1 MQKLFLDGLI
11 YTKFRSF
18 RIPFCKKLSASSD
31 LAIKKLLY
39 PDIHDQ
45 FQYAF
50 EIKQYFSRSLIT
62 NIPSKAEL
70 LDLIL
75 KRPPPENRNP
85 IYQVSEPVES
95 ESSDEEPIIF
105 SKENRFAQV
114 LKCYNLN
121 ALPNIHSV
129 DSRLGELLERLPNRG
144 SKSQTQGYEVRDWL
158 KMFCHHW
165 GYQNERMEDAK
176 KEWLTWLSNKDNY
189 SQNEHGYVAEWESFC
204 RHCTSKKGKSYDLP
218 LDYLLAFVH
227 EVEKKFDAKSKASGK
242 KKKITDSLEE
252 QDEREEIFN
261 NEDSVNFIEHE
272 EEVVQQE
279 EERPNRPNFLGY
291 PFEEQKLHRPFSL
304 KDLDFHLTKSPR
316 GVIED
321 SVENIKIVVDYY
333 NLFCAKIRTIGSI
346 LFKTINSRTKLV
358 DYKFVKQYPH
368 FDEHIKI
375 HTRDAKGHLRN
386 LSISVGGWIAK
397 KAIGGLKAY
406 DNITFDTKLSDT
418 ECEITSCFNLF
429 RGFPILKELEEG
441 KYQTSDDKC
450 ATILEHIR
458 ENICHSRKPEE
469 KKALY
474 EHFMKKLATHL
485 RTPGENKTGI
495 LLYGQSGSGK
505 GLTTE
510 LLKNVFGASNCQY
523 FVTFDQATDKFNS
536 KLSRCCVAFV
546 DEVHGTKNSSKFSQ
560 ISHTQTR
567 IGAHMKALIS
577 EGEIVINP
585 KGVNSYQVPNCI
597 FWFFL
602 TDLLH
607 GLSKKNLLYFSNFKK
622 KDLEPNDRRIDA
634 FFVKGLR
641 PTATEQEKLAKQEF
655 FKKLAEEIKTPE
667 AVASFAQHLLNI
679 DLRGFNPRLVL
690 ESSHRNTLV
699 MEGAKDV
706 VLLFFT
712 YIDQFQPNWKQKEEI
727 YYETIEDEK
736 TKQKKEILKTRFI
749 EPPHYDCEKEIRYI
763 SVDDYYQFIR
773 NHQTRASNKMVS
785 KSSAIEIA
793 KVICAFLGLELNFK
807 NFIEVPNDWQ
817 TFKKNSRLTLE

>member
-1 MQKLFLDGLI
+1 MQNIGKFFYTKDALIKGTDCGPNFEGVVADESFMVVSKDVDPTKGSKCFAIVKREDLFKELYGKDKSYYEVVYTDGIPVKAFFDYDKKVENQSEFLETNEEKWAHIQPVADEIAQYFENMCDMIDTDYIVYESCTTSKISFHIIFPDCVFKNISQHKLFYENMPKNPYIDGSV

-18 RIPFCKKLSASSD
+18 RLPFCKKLSAKSRD
-31 LAIKKLLY
+31 AIKKIL
-39 PDIHDQ
+39 PDHHPML
-45 FQYAF
+45 AF
-50 EIKQYFSRSLIT
+50 KIKEIFDRSLIT
-62 NIPSKAEL
+62 HIPPKIEFVSL
-70 LDLIL
+70 YRL
-75 KRPPPENRNP
+75 KRKIPDPPE
-85 IYQVSEPVES
+85 VVDSEDEPVN
-95 ESSDEEPIIF
+95 IF
-105 SKENRFAQV
+105 SKDNRFVQV

-121 ALPNIHSV
+121 ALPNIHSI

-144 SKSQTQGYEVRDWL
+144 TKNQTQGFEVRDWL

-165 GYQNERMEDAK
+165 GVENERMDDALN
-176 KEWLTWLSNKDNY
+176 EWLTWLSNKDNFQENRSTY
-189 SQNEHGYVAEWESFC
+189 ISEWHSFC
-204 RHCTSKKGKSYDLP
+204 RHCQEKKIGSYALP

-252 QDEREEIFN
+252 RDEHEEIFN

-272 EEVVQQE
+272 EEVVQQEE

-321 SVENIKIVVDYY
+321 SIENIKIVVDYY

-406 DNITFDTKLSDT
+406 DNITFDTKLSDS

-607 GLSKKNLLYFSNFKK
+607 GLSKKK
-622 KDLEPNDRRIDA
+622 
-634 FFVKGLR
+634 
-641 PTATEQEKLAKQEF
+641 
-655 FKKLAEEIKTPE
+655 
-667 AVASFAQHLLNI
+667 
-679 DLRGFNPRLVL
+679 
-690 ESSHRNTLV
+690 
-699 MEGAKDV
+699 
-706 VLLFFT
+706 
-712 YIDQFQPNWKQKEEI
+712 I
-727 YYETIEDEK
+727 YYI
-736 TKQKKEILKTRFI
+736 
-749 EPPHYDCEKEIRYI
+749 
-763 SVDDYYQFIR
+763 
-773 NHQTRASNKMVS
+773 
-785 KSSAIEIA
+785 
-793 KVICAFLGLELNFK
+793 FL
-807 NFIEVPNDWQ
+807 I
-817 TFKKNSRLTLE
+817 

>member
-1 MQKLFLDGLI
+1 MKNIGVFFSSKAKLIEKTECGPNFELVQSDDRYIVISKDVDPNSGSKKFTIGQKDSLFFQIYGLKKSLYEVVYNEDIPVKAFFDYDRKIEKGKFPIDDFHKDKDAQLTYAMGIVQKIREDFERICPGADSEEVIIFESCTETKISFHIIFPNCIFQNILQHRKFVENMTPIEYLDGLI

-18 RIPFCKKLSASSD
+18 RLPYCKKLSAESNY
-31 LAIKKLLY
+31 AIKKILY
-39 PDIHDQ
+39 PEWESHSHLQ
-45 FQYAF
+45 
-50 EIKQYFSRSLIT
+50 EIFYDSLIT
-62 NIPSKAEL
+62 NVPNKAEFL
-70 LDLIL
+70 SVIT
-75 KRPPPENRNP
+75 KRTAPDQRNKVYP
-85 IYQVSEPVES
+85 TVDSQETEDIE
-95 ESSDEEPIIF
+95 EEPIIF

-189 SQNEHGYVAEWESFC
+189 SQNEHGYISEWESFC
-204 RHCTSKKGKSYDLP
+204 RHCATKKEKSYDLP
-218 LDYLLAFVH
+218 LEYLLAFVH
-227 EVEKKFDAKSKASGK
+227 EVEKKFDAKTKASRK

-252 QDEREEIFN
+252 QDEYEEIF

-272 EEVVQQE
+272 DEIVEQQE

-304 KDLDFHLTKSPR
+304 KDLDFHLVKSPR

-321 SVENIKIVVDYY
+321 SIENIKIVVDYY

-346 LFKTINSRTKLV
+346 LFKTINPRSKLV

-386 LSISVGGWIAK
+386 LSISVGGWISK

-406 DNITFDTKLSDT
+406 DNITFDTKLSDSA
-418 ECEITSCFNLF
+418 CEITSCFNLF

-458 ENICHSRKPEE
+458 ENICYSRKPEE

-474 EHFMKKLATHL
+474 DHFRKKLATHL

-510 LLKNVFGASNCQY
+510 LVKNLFGASNCQY

-577 EGEIVINP
+577 ESEIVINP

-607 GLSKKNLLYFSNFKK
+607 GLSS
-622 KDLEPNDRRIDA
+622 
-634 FFVKGLR
+634 FFIIFLIF
-641 PTATEQEKLAKQEF
+641 AK
-655 FKKLAEEIKTPE
+655 
-667 AVASFAQHLLNI
+667 
-679 DLRGFNPRLVL
+679 
-690 ESSHRNTLV
+690 
-699 MEGAKDV
+699 
-706 VLLFFT
+706 
-712 YIDQFQPNWKQKEEI
+712 
-727 YYETIEDEK
+727 
-736 TKQKKEILKTRFI
+736 RFGT
-749 EPPHYDCEKEIRYI
+749 
-763 SVDDYYQFIR
+763 Q
-773 NHQTRASNKMVS
+773 
-785 KSSAIEIA
+785 
-793 KVICAFLGLELNFK
+793 
-807 NFIEVPNDWQ
+807 
-817 TFKKNSRLTLE
+817 